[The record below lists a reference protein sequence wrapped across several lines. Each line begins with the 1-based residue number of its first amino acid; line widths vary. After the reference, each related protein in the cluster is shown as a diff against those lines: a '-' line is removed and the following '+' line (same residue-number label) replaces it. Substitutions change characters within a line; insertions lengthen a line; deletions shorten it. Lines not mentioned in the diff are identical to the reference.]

1 MKTIGEIQEEF
12 ASKSGEILNGH
23 LDDVSRIKAR
33 SELTDGAYL
42 DRLSPE
48 QRMSVLREEK
58 AEEARDVS
66 EKAREAYAQ
75 EVESYLQDIAKRAL
89 YLRERL
95 FEVEDAGALSRA
107 ALATDAELSTLMNIA
122 AKAGNRELGK
132 AVFAVAEGRGMGDL
146 MMAYYRLDPE
156 AEELYAEYTSIPSEE
171 ILECR
176 ANSAEALIP
185 DPDPDSLVSYATAAT

>member
-58 AEEARDVS
+58 AEEARGVS